1 MRRWRGW
8 SDDQEVTLR
17 NSWLAGE
24 PISDIATKV
33 GRNKH
38 AVVVKAQRMAL
49 PLYEPAP
56 VEPALLP
63 FEELDTVPL
72 PKLQRKMMAALLEA
86 HPYGVTC
93 KRLGAIIFDDHFI
106 NDPKEGA
113 EALVRR
119 LRTSL
124 SQYGWTAGTT
134 GDRKGIKLF
143 PRRNP

>member
-8 SDDQEVTLR
+8 SDDQEDSLR
-17 NSWLAGE
+17 NAWLAGE
-24 PISDIATKV
+24 PISDIAVKV

-38 AVVVKAQRMAL
+38 AVVVKAQRMDL
-49 PLYEPAP
+49 PPYDPAP

-72 PKLQRKMMAALLEA
+72 PKLQRRLLAALLSA
-86 HPYGVTC
+86 HPFGVTC
-93 KRLGAIIFDDHFI
+93 KRLGKVIFNDHFVV
-106 NDPKEGA
+106 DPKEGA

-124 SQYGWTAGTT
+124 RQYGWTAGTT
-134 GDRKGIKLF
+134 GDRKGVKLL
-143 PRRNP
+143 PRRNG